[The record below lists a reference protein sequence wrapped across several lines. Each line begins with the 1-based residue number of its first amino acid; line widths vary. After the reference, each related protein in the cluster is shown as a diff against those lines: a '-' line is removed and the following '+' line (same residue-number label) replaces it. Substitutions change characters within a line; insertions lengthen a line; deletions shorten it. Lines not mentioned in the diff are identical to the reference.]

1 MSEQFAYP
9 PPPSQGSF
17 AYPSN
22 APTAYS
28 PPQAS
33 PGYPPPNFSFPSPP
47 QQPTPGH
54 GDNKPPT
61 PPMNEKAAYAA
72 ENTGAYG
79 PNAAIRSSSDRPPSG
94 TTLTRAHTD
103 MSLGSKPGPLASAN
117 FMGASS
123 TDMDDVG
130 TFNGGSYRISHRD
143 TNSLLTIQLAVGC
156 PLQARPGVMIA
167 MSPSISLRGSLSF
180 GWMKALA
187 GGQIARSTYTGPGEL
202 LLAPSVLG
210 DITALRIDGQQE
222 WTVGR
227 DAFLAATS
235 GVKTEYKTQGI
246 MKGVFSGEGFFVY
259 RIFGAGILWMQ
270 SFGAI
275 VKKELA
281 EDEIYFVNNGHLVA
295 WNCKYKIERVASG
308 GIISNWSA
316 GEGLACRFT
325 GPGSVYMQTRNVSS
339 FLAHISGGKSSS

>member
-1 MSEQFAYP
+1 MSGQFTYP

-17 AYPSN
+17 SYPSN
-22 APTAYS
+22 APIYS

-33 PGYPPPNFSFPSPP
+33 PGFPPPNFSFPPPP
-47 QQPTPGH
+47 QQPAPSNGE
-54 GDNKPPT
+54 NKPPT
-61 PPMNEKAAYAA
+61 PPMSEKAVYDA

-79 PNAAIRSSSDRPPSG
+79 ANAAISSSDRPPSG

-117 FMGASS
+117 FIGAMS

-156 PLQARPGVMIA
+156 PLQARPGIMIA

-187 GGQIARSTYTGPGEL
+187 GGQVARSTYTGPGEL

-210 DITALRIDGQQE
+210 DVTALRLDGTQE

-227 DAFLAATS
+227 DAFLASTS
-235 GVKTEYKTQGI
+235 GVKSEYKTQGI

-259 RIFGAGILWMQ
+259 KFQGSGILWMQ

-281 EDEIYFVNNGHLVA
+281 EGEVYFVNNGHLVA
-295 WNCKYKIERVASG
+295 WNCQYKIERVASG

-339 FLAHISGGKSSS
+339 FLAHLNGGKSTS

>member
-1 MSEQFAYP
+1 MSE
-9 PPPSQGSF
+9 
-17 AYPSN
+17 
-22 APTAYS
+22 
-28 PPQAS
+28 
-33 PGYPPPNFSFPSPP
+33 
-47 QQPTPGH
+47 
-54 GDNKPPT
+54 
-61 PPMNEKAAYAA
+61 KAVYDA

-79 PNAAIRSSSDRPPSG
+79 ANAAIRSSSDRPPSG

-117 FMGASS
+117 FIGAMS

-156 PLQARPGVMIA
+156 PLQARPGIMIA

-187 GGQIARSTYTGPGEL
+187 GGQVARSTYTGPGEL

-210 DITALRIDGQQE
+210 DVTALRLDGTQE

-227 DAFLAATS
+227 DAFLASTS
-235 GVKTEYKTQGI
+235 GVKSEYKTQGI

-259 RIFGAGILWMQ
+259 KFQGSGILWMQ

-281 EDEIYFVNNGHLVA
+281 EGEIYFVNNGHLVA
-295 WNCKYKIERVASG
+295 WNCQYKIERVASG

-339 FLAHISGGKSSS
+339 FLAHLNGGKSTS